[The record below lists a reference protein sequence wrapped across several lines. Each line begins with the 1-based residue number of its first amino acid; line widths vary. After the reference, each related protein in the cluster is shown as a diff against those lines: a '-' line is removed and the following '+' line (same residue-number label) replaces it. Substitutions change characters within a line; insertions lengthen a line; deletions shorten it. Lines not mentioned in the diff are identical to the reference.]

1 MVRKGN
7 RHDRWS
13 SQTEDS
19 VCAISHVQV
28 DDYSIWKKFRRLLN
42 GSERFDSSPMTE
54 ISSRSLNICVMPRR
68 RCVLHS
74 GAPRWRLAQSGSLP
88 PLSQLGRNYANAS
101 VNIGRY
107 TRPILRGWLAATK
120 PAVTKSQTECREKK
134 CVRALSLQEITIVVC
149 APIGSLSAEDS
160 KLTR

>member
-54 ISSRSLNICVMPRR
+54 ISSRSF
-68 RCVLHS
+68 
-74 GAPRWRLAQSGSLP
+74 
-88 PLSQLGRNYANAS
+88 
-101 VNIGRY
+101 
-107 TRPILRGWLAATK
+107 AAIESARK
-120 PAVTKSQTECREKK
+120 KSR
-134 CVRALSLQEITIVVC
+134 
-149 APIGSLSAEDS
+149 
-160 KLTR
+160 